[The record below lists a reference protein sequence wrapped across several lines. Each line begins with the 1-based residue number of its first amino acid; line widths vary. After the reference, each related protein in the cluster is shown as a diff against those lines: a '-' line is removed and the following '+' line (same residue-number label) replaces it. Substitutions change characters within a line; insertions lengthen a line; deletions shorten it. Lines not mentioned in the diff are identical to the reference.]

1 MTLMEWIKAGLD
13 VSMTLLGFITA
24 VLLIRPTVAKHID
37 EYRNRH
43 KMRLRGE
50 AEFALKMADNTGDVR
65 YKDLAAQLGLA
76 AALGNP
82 DLQNAQRQALM
93 NLEDPVHWAA
103 RYEKSERFVQIDAK
117 ALSPFEWR
125 ADYACV
131 RRRWW
136 FRMWRFLVVLVF
148 VIPWAALPLSLDFF
162 FRVQSSKALGAV
174 AAVLWL
180 FLMLGAALLVLKQLS
195 DLNEAE
201 ELVADAPRRID
212 ILEKSEPAES
222 RVPPPPCL
230 VV

>member
-1 MTLMEWIKAGLD
+1 MNFMEWIKAGLD

-24 VLLIRPTVAKHID
+24 VFLIRPTFTKHID

-43 KMRLRGE
+43 KVRLRGE
-50 AEFALKMADNTGDVR
+50 AEFALKIASATGDVR
-65 YKDLAAQLGLA
+65 YKELAAQLGLA

-93 NLEDPVHWAA
+93 NLDDPVHWAA
-103 RYEKSERFVQIDAK
+103 RYEKSERFVQIDGK
-117 ALSPFEWR
+117 AFNLFEWR

-148 VIPWAALPLSLDFF
+148 VVPWAALPLSLDFF
-162 FRVQSSKALGAV
+162 FRVQSSKSLGAV
-174 AAVLWL
+174 AAALWL
-180 FLMLGAALLVLKQLS
+180 ILMLGAALLVLKQLS

-201 ELVADAPRRID
+201 KLIADAPQRVKVSVQTRIR
-212 ILEKSEPAES
+212 P
-222 RVPPPPCL
+222 
-230 VV
+230 